1 MSRIN
6 LVPLDLAEPKALVD
20 AIRRRRGGQLSNLDR
35 LLLNSPAL
43 AEGWNTFLGTVRQ
56 KLSLTP
62 KVREIVMCS
71 VAVLNKAEYEF
82 FHHVREFE
90 KAGGTPEQV
99 EAMRDVGTDHGG
111 VVAAGVEDQ
120 KTLVVQKLGHQRLF
134 VWRRLAKRCRLG
146 DVVKTLSGFTHQ
158 AGTHVAPQFSVNAG
172 VFFGQIFTAKNL
184 AGA

>member
-6 LVPLDLAEPKALVD
+6 LVPLDLAEPKVLVD
-20 AIRRRRGGQLSNLDR
+20 AIRHRRGGQLSNLDR

-43 AEGWNTFLGTVRQ
+43 AEGWNVFLGTVRQ

-71 VAVLNKAEYEF
+71 VAVLNNAEYEF

-99 EAMRDVGTDHGG
+99 EAMRDVGVAAQNSALFDLQERVAFQLTLEMTRDISVSESTMASAKKSFTTQELTDLIATVAAYNMVSRV
-111 VVAAGVEDQ
+111 VVACDIRPE
-120 KTLVVQKLGHQRLF
+120 H
-134 VWRRLAKRCRLG
+134 
-146 DVVKTLSGFTHQ
+146 
-158 AGTHVAPQFSVNAG
+158 
-172 VFFGQIFTAKNL
+172 
-184 AGA
+184 

>member
-20 AIRRRRGGQLSNLDR
+20 AIRHRRGGQLSNLDR

-99 EAMRDVGTDHGG
+99 EAMHDVRAAAQNSALFDLQERHAFQLTLEMTHDISVSESTMASAKKTFSNQELTDLIATIATYNMVSRV
-111 VVAAGVEDQ
+111 VVACDIRPE
-120 KTLVVQKLGHQRLF
+120 H
-134 VWRRLAKRCRLG
+134 
-146 DVVKTLSGFTHQ
+146 
-158 AGTHVAPQFSVNAG
+158 
-172 VFFGQIFTAKNL
+172 
-184 AGA
+184 

>member
-6 LVPLDLAEPKALVD
+6 LMPLDLAEPKALVD
-20 AIRRRRGGQLSNLDR
+20 AIRLRRGGQLSNLDR

-90 KAGGTPEQV
+90 KAGGTPEQI
-99 EAMRDVGTDHGG
+99 EAMRDVGAAAQNSELFDLQEQLAFQLTLEMTRDISVSETTMASAKKSFSNQELTDLIATVGAYNMVSRV
-111 VVAAGVEDQ
+111 VVACDIRPE
-120 KTLVVQKLGHQRLF
+120 H
-134 VWRRLAKRCRLG
+134 
-146 DVVKTLSGFTHQ
+146 
-158 AGTHVAPQFSVNAG
+158 
-172 VFFGQIFTAKNL
+172 
-184 AGA
+184 